1 MCFKI
6 KAGLVQIVVISL
18 HQFDLKDDL
27 AVSLSQIQHHTHF
40 RCLMFKMVPAFK
52 SRSLKQH
59 QLSVRRTFYYFII
72 SVKGNGKYR
81 SSHQRCSVK
90 KGVPRNFAKFT
101 GKHLCRRLFFN
112 KVAGL
117 GFATLLTKNF
127 WYRFFPVNF
136 AKFLRTPFI
145 QNTSGRLLLELL
157 V

>member
-1 MCFKI
+1 MCLKNKNQIRKSKLKNRYRKWTLRHNIGRFFK
-6 KAGLVQIVVISL
+6 
-18 HQFDLKDDL
+18 FF
-27 AVSLSQIQHHTHF
+27 SQ
-40 RCLMFKMVPAFK
+40 
-52 SRSLKQH
+52 SGS
-59 QLSVRRTFYYFII
+59 
-72 SVKGNGKYR
+72 YR
-81 SSHQRCSVK
+81 SSHGRCSVK

-101 GKHLCRRLFFN
+101 GKQLCRRLFFN